1 MLEVGTH
8 LMQMLLKL
16 DWNSLLSAVIGG
28 FIAGAFSLWAVDKAY
43 KNDLNKG
50 RQQDEEL
57 VRGFVF
63 SVKTEIEILW
73 ERYHAGAGEQIDALE
88 KGKPLLMY
96 YPVTQEY
103 FTIYNN
109 SSFLVGRIKSDKLRK
124 AIVAAYTN
132 ARSLIDNY
140 RLNNDMVH
148 KLEGLILTR
157 QQSGSPN
164 LTDAINAQI
173 KGLTDY
179 APKIVEQHNR
189 TKEVVQELQSI
200 LKEQGFTEK

>member
-1 MLEVGTH
+1 
-8 LMQMLLKL
+8 
-16 DWNSLLSAVIGG
+16 
-28 FIAGAFSLWAVDKAY
+28 
-43 KNDLNKG
+43 
-50 RQQDEEL
+50 
-57 VRGFVF
+57 
-63 SVKTEIEILW
+63 
-73 ERYHAGAGEQIDALE
+73 
-88 KGKPLLMY
+88 
-96 YPVTQEY
+96 
-103 FTIYNN
+103 
-109 SSFLVGRIKSDKLRK
+109 
-124 AIVAAYTN
+124 VAAYTN